1 MTIFLSGSFSS
12 AISLAARALFMLPDS
27 CEEIVI
33 AIAQSACSNCASHAS
48 GVGQEV
54 WPAER
59 SCSMAE
65 SISIVSR
72 CSSST
77 KSRSPMRMVN
87 GTLVSRIPPSGLE
100 EGSRSQLESVMM
112 FQFIWFF
119 LSLLP
124 KIFSVIAGKARSLA
138 VGRSAPHT
146 AAGLSC
152 TFSFIK
158 QKIKNA
164 RS

>member
-27 CEEIVI
+27 CEEMVI

-65 SISIVSR
+65 SISSVSR

-87 GTLVSRIPPSGLE
+87 GTLVSRILPSGLV
-100 EGSRSQLESVMM
+100 EGSRSQLESVIM

-119 LSLLP
+119 PFSLTEN
-124 KIFSVIAGKARSLA
+124 FQCYRGE
-138 VGRSAPHT
+138 SA
-146 AAGLSC
+146 LSC
-152 TFSFIK
+152 SRSICTAHSSRPVLHTFLH
-158 QKIKNA
+158 KIENA
-164 RS
+164 GS

>member
-27 CEEIVI
+27 CEEMVI
-33 AIAQSACSNCASHAS
+33 AIAQSASHAS

-65 SISIVSR
+65 SISSVSR

-87 GTLVSRIPPSGLE
+87 GTLVSRILPSGLV

-124 KIFSVIAGKARSLA
+124 KIFSVIMGKALSLA

-152 TFSFIK
+152 TLSFIK
-158 QKIKNA
+158 
-164 RS
+164 